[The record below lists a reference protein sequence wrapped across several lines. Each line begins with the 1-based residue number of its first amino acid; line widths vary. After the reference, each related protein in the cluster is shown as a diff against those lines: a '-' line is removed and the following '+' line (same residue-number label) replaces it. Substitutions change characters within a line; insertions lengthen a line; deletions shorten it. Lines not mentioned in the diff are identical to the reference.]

1 MSPPPANPKIYHI
14 TPVSNL
20 PQIIADGELH
30 SYAVIAARG
39 GPPTAVGLPGIKER
53 RLELP
58 VKCHPDTR
66 VGEYVPFYFCPRSVM
81 LYIFFK
87 ANHPEL
93 TYRDGQGPI
102 IHLQADLANTVDW
115 AEANNRMW
123 AFSLAN
129 AGARYTDFECDLAR
143 LDQVDWDAVAN
154 NDFRDSEVKEGK
166 QAEFLTHASFPWALV
181 ERIGVH
187 SQTVRV
193 QVEAALQNVANPP
206 SLEIRRDWYF

>member
-14 TPVSNL
+14 THISNL

-30 SYAVIAARG
+30 SDAVMAARG
-39 GPPTAVGLPGIKER
+39 GPPAPVGLSGIKER
-53 RLELP
+53 RLGLP
-58 VKCHPDTR
+58 VKCHPDTK

-81 LYIFFK
+81 LFIFFK

-102 IHLQADLANTVDW
+102 IHLQADLAAAVDW

-123 AFSLAN
+123 AFSLGN
-129 AGARYTDFECDLAR
+129 AGALYTDFECDLAR
-143 LDQVDWDAVAN
+143 LDRVDWDAVAN
-154 NDFRDSEVKEGK
+154 NDFSNADAKEGK
-166 QAEFLTHASFPWALV
+166 QAEFLTHSSFPWGLV

-187 SQTVRV
+187 SQTISL
-193 QVEAALQNVANPP
+193 QVAAALQNAANPP
-206 SLEIRRDWYF
+206 SLEIQRGWYF